1 MGTTYRSA
9 EYERAVPYS
18 VLSKGARNRIEENAA
33 KRGPIEW
40 DYKDMFIKPFKD
52 EKAKTADELVKAYP
66 FIDELADEM
75 VNARLGLYN
84 KAPTYDKSEGW
95 IENLE
100 DIQQP
105 YPQEFTVVNGEPVLT
120 PFGELMAQQD
130 MAKSFA
136 ESKDVQKWIDHP
148 TKQKIT
154 FTRGKRGDKSQH
166 WYRTMDEYSDALLN
180 DIGSEYSRALQWL
193 LQKKLNERI
202 KADLESPE
210 PQYINA
216 LKNKL
221 LPDFDYSKGN
231 PTYEDYDKYQTGE
244 NRNAFGRMEFE
255 RPSALKTIP
264 ASFVAPMYSATHFD
278 PELNYNTSNLE
289 AGARLG
295 SDIAMNAIAFGAPVA
310 GAKLGGAFISRKVP
324 YFRNAFGRA
333 GAMAGGALG
342 GAVTYGAE
350 RGADEA
356 LKFFTGKGYH
366 QYPVDVRDI
375 GLQALLGGAAGLPWR
390 KGVPRYGE
398 LRQKIDPNFTSTVTN
413 TDVKDMIGAQK
424 EAQKLIK
431 QGRGKVGKDAIETQ
445 YQDMAWRDY
454 RNKFGEDEAV
464 NFQHPPVVKDNEGIP
479 LVQNAPAGKVMQV
492 RDPKGKPVR
501 RGTME
506 NADLLVERDPVR
518 FTDASGKAVKV
529 DVPVAHADADA
540 SLRKGYFEQ
549 NADYYQGMSE
559 EAKED
564 LWKAAKASRE
574 RDNKFSGLFT
584 GTDEVVPISTVREN
598 MRLFGG
604 RPLNEG
610 ERSLK
615 NKGVEWLWRNKTT
628 PGKTEGGKFVEAG
641 EAQQEAL
648 RKAKSTAHRRYG
660 HNMLGEKELYEE
672 PKRSK
677 GVDIAKG
684 FGKAASLGNALFHNV
699 LPYSNLVG
707 GVQPYTYEAYPDK
720 EKK

>member
-1 MGTTYRSA
+1 MSSQNDLRIPTRQAKNTIEKNPLFNEGLKSA
-9 EYERAVPYS
+9 KELREDFPW
-18 VLSKGARNRIEENAA
+18 LE
-33 KRGPIEW
+33 
-40 DYKDMFIKPFKD
+40 DD
-52 EKAKTADELVKAYP
+52 EILDA
-66 FIDELADEM
+66 M
-75 VNARLGLYN
+75 VRARLGFYGD
-84 KAPTYDKSEGW
+84 KPDYDKSKGW
-95 IENLE
+95 IEKKRSIE
-100 DIQQP
+100 QP
-105 YPQEFTVVNGEPVLT
+105 YPEEFILQDGVPTLTARGQELANEDMLASWRRSQEVENWQKFPYRGVDFVRGTREEAGENPW
-120 PFGELMAQQD
+120 F
-130 MAKSFA
+130 
-136 ESKDVQKWIDHP
+136 
-148 TKQKIT
+148 
-154 FTRGKRGDKSQH
+154 
-166 WYRTMDEYSDALLN
+166 RTMDEYSDALLN
-180 DIGSEYSRALQWL
+180 SIGSEYSRALQDA
-193 LQKKLNERI
+193 LQERMY
-202 KADLESPE
+202 KVLEEDLASEN
-210 PQYINA
+210 PQYLQA

-221 LPDFDYSKGN
+221 LPDFDYSKGR
-231 PTYEDYDKYQTGE
+231 PTIEDLRKYQTEIGKKPF
-244 NRNAFGRMEFE
+244 NYQEFE
-255 RPSALKTIP
+255 RPHRITTMGTS
-264 ASFVAPMYSATHFD
+264 VAVPMWSATHFD

-295 SDIAMNAIAFGAPVA
+295 GDMLMNALAFYAPVK
-310 GAKLGGAFISRKVP
+310 GAQMGGAFISRKVP
-324 YFRNAFGRA
+324 YFRNVAGRA

-342 GAVTYGAE
+342 GAGTYGAE
-350 RGADEA
+350 RVADEA
-356 LKFFTGKGYH
+356 LETTTGKGYH
-366 QYPVDVRDI
+366 QYPIDVRDL

-390 KGVPRYGE
+390 KGVPKYNE
-398 LRQKIDPNFTSTVTN
+398 LRAKIDPNFTSTVERS
-413 TDVKDMIGAQK
+413 DVADMIKAQK
-424 EAQKLIK
+424 EAQNLIK

-445 YQDMAWRDY
+445 YQDRAWRDY

-464 NFQHPPVVKDNEGIP
+464 NFQHPPVIKDDEGIP
-479 LVQNAPAGKVMQV
+479 LVQNAPAGKVTQV
-492 RDPKGKPVR
+492 RDPKGKQVR

-506 NADLLVERDPVR
+506 DADLLVERDPVR
-518 FTDASGKAVKV
+518 FMDASGKPVKV

-540 SLRKGYFEQ
+540 SLRKRYFEQ

-584 GTDEVVPISTVREN
+584 GSDEVVPISTVREN

-628 PGKTEGGKFVEAG
+628 PGKMDGGKFVEAG

-648 RKAKSTAHRRYG
+648 REAKNTAHRRYG

-684 FGKAASLGNALFHNV
+684 LGKVASFGNAFFHNV
-699 LPYSNLVG
+699 IPYSNLVG

-720 EKK
+720 ENK

>member
-1 MGTTYRSA
+1 MEPTLRSR
-9 EYERAVPYS
+9 EYTRRIPYS
-18 VLSKGARNRIEENAA
+18 VSSQNDLRIPTRLAKNTIERNPLFNEGLKSVKELRADFPWLE
-33 KRGPIEW
+33 
-40 DYKDMFIKPFKD
+40 DD
-52 EKAKTADELVKAYP
+52 EILDA
-66 FIDELADEM
+66 M
-75 VNARLGLYN
+75 VRARLGFYGN
-84 KAPTYDKSEGW
+84 NPDYDKSKGW
-95 IENLE
+95 IEKKRSVE
-100 DIQQP
+100 QP
-105 YPQEFTVVNGEPVLT
+105 YPDEFTLQNGVPTLT
-120 PFGELMAQQD
+120 ERGLELAAADTLASWRRSKEVENWQKFPYRGVDFVRGTREEAGENPW
-130 MAKSFA
+130 F
-136 ESKDVQKWIDHP
+136 
-148 TKQKIT
+148 
-154 FTRGKRGDKSQH
+154 
-166 WYRTMDEYSDALLN
+166 RTMDEYSDALLN
-180 DIGSEYSRALQWL
+180 SIGSEYSRALQDA
-193 LQKKLNERI
+193 LQERMY
-202 KADLESPE
+202 KVLEEDLSSEN
-210 PQYINA
+210 PQYLQA

-221 LPDFDYSKGN
+221 LPDFDYSKGR
-231 PTYEDYDKYQTGE
+231 PTVEDLRKYQTEIGKKPF
-244 NRNAFGRMEFE
+244 NYQEFE
-255 RPSALKTIP
+255 RPHRITTMGTS
-264 ASFVAPMYSATHFD
+264 VVVPMWSATHFD

-295 SDIAMNAIAFGAPVA
+295 GDIAMNALAFYAPVK
-310 GAKLGGAFISRKVP
+310 GAQMGGALISRKVP
-324 YFRNAFGRA
+324 YFRNLAGRA

-342 GAVTYGAE
+342 GAGTYGAE
-350 RGADEA
+350 RIADEA
-356 LKFFTGKGYH
+356 LEAKTGKGYH
-366 QYPVDVRDI
+366 QYPMDVRDL

-390 KGVPRYGE
+390 KGVPKYNE
-398 LRQKIDPNFTSTVTN
+398 LRAKIDPNFTSTVERS
-413 TDVKDMIGAQK
+413 DVADMIKAQK
-424 EAQKLIK
+424 EAKDLIK
-431 QGRGKVGKDAIETQ
+431 QGRGKVGKDAIEIQ
-445 YQDMAWRDY
+445 YQDRAWRDY

-464 NFQHPPVVKDNEGIP
+464 NFQHPPVVKDDEGIP
-479 LVQNAPAGKVMQV
+479 LVQNAPAGKVTQV

-506 NADLLVERDPVR
+506 NADLLVERKPVR

-540 SLRKGYFEQ
+540 SLRKAYFEQ

-564 LWKAAKASRE
+564 LWKAAKGSRE
-574 RDNKFSGLFT
+574 RDSKFSGLFT

-628 PGKTEGGKFVEAG
+628 PGKMEGGKFVEAD

-648 RKAKSTAHRRYG
+648 RKAKNDAHRRYG

-684 FGKAASLGNALFHNV
+684 FGKAASLGNAVFHNV

-707 GVQPYTYEAYPDK
+707 GVPPYTYEAYPDK

>member
-1 MGTTYRSA
+1 MEPTFRSDEYRRRIPYSVVSPRA
-9 EYERAVPYS
+9 QQLLAMDGDRESKWWMMNPMLNEGMKSLDDLRKDFPYLEDDDIIDAMVRARLSIYNEGPDYDKSKGWIERKRAVPQPHNTEFTIVDGVPTLTEYG
-18 VLSKGARNRIEENAA
+18 KAR
-33 KRGPIEW
+33 
-40 DYKDMFIKPFKD
+40 
-52 EKAKTADELVKAYP
+52 ADE
-66 FIDELADEM
+66 
-75 VNARLGLYN
+75 
-84 KAPTYDKSEGW
+84 
-95 IENLE
+95 
-100 DIQQP
+100 
-105 YPQEFTVVNGEPVLT
+105 
-120 PFGELMAQQD
+120 D
-130 MAKSFA
+130 MAGSYA
-136 ESKDVQKWIDHP
+136 RSKEVEDWQKFP
-148 TKQKIT
+148 YKGVE
-154 FTRGKRGDKSQH
+154 FVRGTRSEAGDDP
-166 WYRTMDEYSDALLN
+166 WFRTMDEYSDAMLN
-180 DIGSEYSRALQWL
+180 SMGSEYSRALQDA
-193 LQKKLNERI
+193 LQSKLYEI
-202 KADLESPE
+202 LEEDLASENPK
-210 PQYINA
+210 YLA
-216 LKNKL
+216 AMKNKL
-221 LPDFDYSKGN
+221 LPDFDYSKGK
-231 PTYEDYDKYQTGE
+231 PTLADFKNAQIETKRKPFKY
-244 NRNAFGRMEFE
+244 MEFE
-255 RPSALKTIP
+255 RPHRVTTAGTSM
-264 ASFVAPMYSATHFD
+264 FVPMWSATHFD

-295 SDIAMNAIAFGAPVA
+295 GDMLMNTLSFYAPVK
-310 GAKLGGAFISRKVP
+310 GAQMGGAFVSRKVP
-324 YFRNAFGRA
+324 FFRNAFGRA

-342 GAVTYGAE
+342 GAGTYMAE

-356 LKFFTGKGYH
+356 LDAMTGKGYH
-366 QYPVDVRDI
+366 QYPMDIRDL

-390 KGVPRYGE
+390 KGVPKYNE
-398 LRQKIDPNFTSTVTN
+398 LRAKIDPNFTSTVTRS
-413 TDVKDMIGAQK
+413 DVFDMIKSQK
-424 EAQKLIK
+424 EAKDLIK

-445 YQDMAWRDY
+445 YQDKAWRDY

-464 NFQHPPVVKDNEGIP
+464 NFQHPPVVKDDEGIP
-479 LVQNAPAGKVMQV
+479 LVQNAPAGKVTQV

-540 SLRKGYFEQ
+540 SLRKAYFDK
-549 NADYYQGMSE
+549 NADYYSGMSE

-564 LWKAAKASRE
+564 LWKAVKGSKE
-574 RDNKFSGLFT
+574 RDSKFSGLFT

-628 PGKTEGGKFVEAG
+628 PGKMEGGKFVEAG

-648 RKAKSTAHRRYG
+648 RKAKNDAHRRYG

-699 LPYSNLVG
+699 LPYSNFVG
-707 GVQPYTYEAYPDK
+707 GVPPYTYEAYPDK